1 MRRKL
6 NGDRLFAFTEITE
19 EIPMNH
25 KEKTFNTEI
34 ARLCGTNSAVIASQ
48 LWELQANADAA
59 FYIDGYPWIRASY
72 KRITAY
78 LPFLTVHMVQT
89 AVKKLLREGVIKVGE
104 YNDSKFDRT
113 HSYAFTSYGRDL
125 MRP

>member
-1 MRRKL
+1 
-6 NGDRLFAFTEITE
+6 
-19 EIPMNH
+19 MNH
-25 KEKTFNTEI
+25 KEKKFNTEI
-34 ARLCGTNSAVIASQ
+34 ARLCGTNAAVVASQ
-48 LWELQANADAA
+48 LWEAQAFPDDA

-72 KRITAY
+72 KRLTVY
-78 LPFLTVHMVQT
+78 LPFLTVHMART
-89 AVKKLLREGVIKVGE
+89 AVKKLIGEGVIKVGE

>member
-1 MRRKL
+1 
-6 NGDRLFAFTEITE
+6 
-19 EIPMNH
+19 MNH

>member
-1 MRRKL
+1 MSSREKKL
-6 NGDRLFAFTEITE
+6 NTG
-19 EIPMNH
+19 
-25 KEKTFNTEI
+25 I
-34 ARLCGTNSAVIASQ
+34 AVLCGTNAAVVATQ
-48 LWELQANADAA
+48 LWEVQSNADAA
-59 FYIDGYPWIRASY
+59 FFIDGYPWVRASY

-78 LPFLTVHMVQT
+78 LPFLTVHMVRT
-89 AVKKLLREGVIKVGE
+89 AVRKLLREGVIKVGE

>member
-1 MRRKL
+1 MK
-6 NGDRLFAFTEITE
+6 GITE
-19 EIPMNH
+19 EIPMNNRY
-25 KEKTFNTEI
+25 KIFNTEI
-34 ARLCGTNSAVIASQ
+34 ARLCGTNAALVASQ
-48 LWELQANADAA
+48 LWDAQSNSDAA
-59 FYIDGYPWIRASY
+59 YFIDGYPWIRASY

-78 LPFLTVHMVQT
+78 LPFLTVHMVRT
-89 AVKKLLREGVIKVGE
+89 AVKKLVGEGVIKVGE